1 LRPTVV
7 WPAESAAREIARLDR
22 IATREARYRRSL
34 AVSDAFAF
42 AVALVAGTYASGARL
57 AWPALIAVPGIV
69 LLAKLVGLYDRDQ
82 NRLHKETLA
91 EVPILF
97 SLATL
102 AALMFYVGQGL
113 FVDGRLDQL
122 GVVTMWASLM
132 LGLFLARALTRSW
145 LASTSETERCL
156 VVGDLP
162 TARMLARKFAV
173 QGTNAQVVGTLQDPA
188 GPPAWTRDLN
198 RRLRAA
204 IVECEADRVVLTSPD
219 WNPDD
224 VLYAVDHLNASGVRV
239 SVLPP
244 VSRLASLSFEVD
256 RLPGIALLGMRAF
269 EISRSSRFVKRA
281 FDLCVAALALLVLA
295 PMMSLI
301 AIAIKLDSPGP
312 MFFRQRRIG
321 RDGKAFE
328 VYKFR
333 TMVADAEKRKSQL
346 AHLNEG
352 DGLFKITRDPR
363 ITRVGRLLRRFSLD
377 ELPQLINVVRG
388 RMSLVGPRP
397 LIPDEDEL
405 IRGAYRRR
413 LEIPPG
419 MTGHWQI
426 LGSWRLPLDEMATL
440 DYLYVANWSLWRD
453 VQLLARTI
461 PYVIARKNV

>member
-1 LRPTVV
+1 
-7 WPAESAAREIARLDR
+7 
-22 IATREARYRRSL
+22 
-34 AVSDAFAF
+34 
-42 AVALVAGTYASGARL
+42 
-57 AWPALIAVPGIV
+57 
-69 LLAKLVGLYDRDQ
+69 
-82 NRLHKETLA
+82 
-91 EVPILF
+91 
-97 SLATL
+97 
-102 AALMFYVGQGL
+102 
-113 FVDGRLDQL
+113 
-122 GVVTMWASLM
+122 
-132 LGLFLARALTRSW
+132 
-145 LASTSETERCL
+145 
-156 VVGDLP
+156 
-162 TARMLARKFAV
+162 
-173 QGTNAQVVGTLQDPA
+173 
-188 GPPAWTRDLN
+188 
-198 RRLRAA
+198 
-204 IVECEADRVVLTSPD
+204 
-219 WNPDD
+219 
-224 VLYAVDHLNASGVRV
+224 
-239 SVLPP
+239 
-244 VSRLASLSFEVD
+244 
-256 RLPGIALLGMRAF
+256 MRAF